1 MEQNQFD
8 IKKVQVHRTSEA
20 IIFEIAFAIVAV
32 IVWGIITWMLYRAP
46 DIVPTHFDAF
56 GKPNAYG
63 SPTGIIIPC
72 IVLTIGAVVCM
83 ATAYFPRHI
92 NMPFKITNIRQ
103 VELAIRFSR
112 VMGITFLLIPLSV
125 AYMTSFRRKEPN
137 SRASRMP
144 MVRNI
149 CGRQTRSIGVVT
161 PPSSSPSSVPS
172 TTRPIVLMV
181 RSIIC
186 HVTVL
191 PATPS
196 SSSSPKVPAR

>member
-8 IKKVQVHRTSEA
+8 IKKVQVHRTTEGTVFEVAFVILA
-20 IIFEIAFAIVAV
+20 I
-32 IVWGIITWMLYRAP
+32 IVWGLITWMIHRAP

-83 ATAYFPRHI
+83 AIAYFPRHI

-103 VELAIRFSR
+103 VGLAIRFSR

-125 AYMTSFRRKEPN
+125 AYM
-137 SRASRMP
+137 MLG
-144 MVRNI
+144 M
-149 CGRQTRSIGVVT
+149 
-161 PPSSSPSSVPS
+161 SSPS
-172 TTRPIVLMV
+172 PIPILVVIGLLLLEITFF
-181 RSIIC
+181 SIVIYK
-186 HVTVL
+186 
-191 PATPS
+191 A
-196 SSSSPKVPAR
+196 K

>member
-8 IKKVQVHRTSEA
+8 IKKVQVHRTTEGTVFEVAFVILA
-20 IIFEIAFAIVAV
+20 I
-32 IVWGIITWMLYRAP
+32 IVWGLIIWMIHRAP
-46 DIVPTHFDAF
+46 DIVPTHLYAS

-83 ATAYFPRHI
+83 AIAYFPRHI

-125 AYMTSFRRKEPN
+125 AYM
-137 SRASRMP
+137 MLG
-144 MVRNI
+144 M
-149 CGRQTRSIGVVT
+149 
-161 PPSSSPSSVPS
+161 SSPS
-172 TTRPIVLMV
+172 PIPILVVIGLLLLEITFF
-181 RSIIC
+181 SIVIYK
-186 HVTVL
+186 
-191 PATPS
+191 A
-196 SSSSPKVPAR
+196 K